1 MISIQ
6 TEDFNIALEYL
17 RLRERA
23 GDAGAIVTF
32 TGLVREIYDHGNPSA
47 EKIQAL
53 TLEHYPG
60 MTEKALQSIVD
71 EANEKWVL
79 LSTRV
84 IHRVGSLEP
93 SDQIVFVGTASAHR
107 QNAFDATRFIMD
119 YLKSEAPFWKKQST
133 EEGEEW
139 IESRQSDAEAL
150 ETWQEP

>member
-1 MISIQ
+1 MISVQ

-32 TGLVREIYDHGNPSA
+32 TGLVREIYDHCSA
-47 EKIQAL
+47 DTERIQTL
-53 TLEHYPG
+53 NLEHYPG

-71 EANEKWVL
+71 AANEKWAL

-84 IHRVGSLEP
+84 IHRVGSLKP

>member
-1 MISIQ
+1 M
-6 TEDFNIALEYL
+6 
-17 RLRERA
+17 
-23 GDAGAIVTF
+23 
-32 TGLVREIYDHGNPSA
+32 
-47 EKIQAL
+47 
-53 TLEHYPG
+53 
-60 MTEKALQSIVD
+60 
-71 EANEKWVL
+71 
-79 LSTRV
+79 

>member
-32 TGLVREIYDHGNPSA
+32 TGLVREIYDHCNADA
-47 EKIQAL
+47 ERIQTL
-53 TLEHYPG
+53 NLEHYPG

-71 EANEKWVL
+71 AANKKWAL

-119 YLKSEAPFWKKQST
+119 YLKSEAPFWKKQTT
-133 EEGEEW
+133 ESREEW
-139 IESRQSDAEAL
+139 IESRQSDADAL
-150 ETWQEP
+150 ETWQDP

>member
-1 MISIQ
+1 MISVQ
-6 TEDFNIALEYL
+6 TEDFNIALEHLKL
-17 RLRERA
+17 RVRA

-32 TGLVREIYDHGNPSA
+32 TGLVREIHDHCNADA
-47 EKIQAL
+47 EKIRTL
-53 TLEHYPG
+53 NLEHYPG

-71 EANEKWVL
+71 AANEKWTL

-119 YLKSEAPFWKKQST
+119 YLKSEAPFWKKQT
-133 EEGEEW
+133 TK
-139 IESRQSDAEAL
+139 SR
-150 ETWQEP
+150 